1 MRNDALPT
9 PAGFPF
15 AAGCGAAEYPGR
27 LLQYAAQQG
36 LLTTG
41 DQALINRQFFAFFQE
56 YLTRFTQQESS
67 SVPVETAESLLH
79 ALLYSIGYGLKPL
92 PPARAAALF
101 CSTPP
106 KQLYQRGQAQLQA
119 GVQKAR
125 HLWQAARAAKIT
137 TPSKPYNYSLFKGIG
152 AFFSGYSIA
161 FAPQETPADLD
172 YPLCV
177 FSNSFTGVEY
187 VQEYIWALLLENR
200 FVSLFAPGPVHRA
213 LLRRQP
219 LYGELP
225 INIFETVL
233 LCALGCVLSEQPPA
247 GLRPG
252 EKALAALN
260 EALLPGGEPTAAFL
274 QKSGA
279 RLCGA
284 LAIKAPELQAYLQ
297 RALQANLPQLQAAA
311 AHRQLP
317 AFFVCEN
324 SA

>member
-1 MRNDALPT
+1 MRNDTLPA
-9 PAGFPF
+9 PAGLPF

-27 LLQYAAQQG
+27 LLEYAAQQG
-36 LLTTG
+36 LLTAH
-41 DQALINRQFFAFFQE
+41 DQARINRQMFAFFQQ
-56 YLTRFTQQESS
+56 YLARFTQQESS
-67 SVPVETAESLLH
+67 SVPVETAQNLLH

-92 PPARAAALF
+92 PPAKAISLF
-101 CSTPP
+101 SSAPP
-106 KQLYQRGQAQLQA
+106 EQLYRQGQAQLQA
-119 GVQKAR
+119 GVQTAR

-137 TPSKPYNYSLFKGIG
+137 TPNKPYNYSLFKGIG

-177 FSNSFTGVEY
+177 FSNGFTGVEY
-187 VQEYIWALLLENR
+187 MQEYVWALLLENR
-200 FVSLFAPGPVHRA
+200 FVCLFAPGPVHRA
-213 LLRRQP
+213 LLSRQP
-219 LYGELP
+219 LYSELP

-233 LCALGCVLSEQPPA
+233 LCALGCTLSGQPPA
-247 GLRPG
+247 GLLPN
-252 EKALAALN
+252 KAALAALN
-260 EALLPGGEPTAAFL
+260 ERLLRCGVPVAAFL
-274 QKSGA
+274 QKGGA

-297 RALQANLPQLQAAA
+297 KALRANLPQLQAAA

-324 SA
+324 SG